1 MEEGGKTVRVALIN
15 PPLSRRG
22 YRHQPY
28 LPIGLAYLAAVL
40 EKNEHEVEVIDCPA
54 LRIDHEKL
62 KTKIASI
69 KPEMVGITSMTPTI
83 HSVFT
88 TSHIIKEACPEAPL
102 ILGGVHATFMEEQ
115 ILSDVPE
122 VDIVV
127 RGEGEHT
134 ITELASMAANPDQL
148 DKVAGIAFR
157 KGEKII
163 RTTDRPFIEDLD
175 ALPYPALKHFLLE
188 KYRVFGR
195 KILPIITSRGCP
207 FQCSFCVTSRV
218 FGKKTRMRQPKKV
231 VDELEW
237 LRDEHGADAYTFF
250 DDTFTLN
257 RGRVHKIC
265 DEMIRRKVDVP
276 WDCETR
282 VDQIS
287 REVLAKMKKAGCQ
300 VVTLGIES
308 GCQHILNAVNKRT
321 SVEQNERGIRLVKE
335 AGLSVVTSVIVGYP
349 GETLETIK
357 QTLDFIR
364 RVKPDDAYV
373 CVATPY
379 PGTELYRLVIE
390 KGWKMSPDW
399 SQYDTVT
406 PVFENPSIPGEKIVE
421 VRKRF
426 YDDFYSTF
434 YILRQM
440 SKVNF
445 YNRILARIALN
456 HFIWRIRSVL

>member
-1 MEEGGKTVRVALIN
+1 M
-15 PPLSRRG
+15 
-22 YRHQPY
+22 
-28 LPIGLAYLAAVL
+28 GLAYLAAVL
-40 EKNEHEVEVIDCPA
+40 EKNEHTVEVIDCPA
-54 LRIDHEKL
+54 QRIDHEEL
-62 KTKIASI
+62 KKKIASL

-83 HSVFT
+83 HSVLT
-88 TSHIIKEACPEAPL
+88 ASHIIKEACPEAPI

-115 ILSDVPE
+115 TLSDLPE
-122 VDIVV
+122 VDVVV

-134 ITELASMAANPDQL
+134 ITELASVAANPSQL
-148 DKVAGIAFR
+148 DKVAGITFR
-157 KGEKII
+157 NGDKII
-163 RTTDRPFIEDLD
+163 RTPDRPFIQDLD

-195 KILPIITSRGCP
+195 KILPIVTSRGCP

-257 RGRVHKIC
+257 RDRVHKIC
-265 DEMIRRKVDVP
+265 DEMIRRKIGVP

-308 GCQHILNAVNKRT
+308 GCQHILNAFNKRT

-357 QTLDFIR
+357 QTLDFIQ

-379 PGTELYRLVIE
+379 PGTELHRLVEE

-399 SQYDTVT
+399 SKYDTVT
-406 PVFENPSIPGEKIVE
+406 PVFENPSIPGEKILE
-421 VRKRF
+421 MRKKF

-440 SKVNF
+440 SKLRV
-445 YNRILARIALN
+445 YNRILARMALN
-456 HFIWRIRSVL
+456 HFIWRIRSVLH